1 MKNFLLFIGFF
12 LSLQVLGQEEYIRS
26 FHTDLKVD
34 TSGLLSVTETIE
46 VFASGNQI
54 KRGIVRSLP
63 LQGIDYRYRQVKNEY
78 QIISVERDGSTEPFH
93 TEKKQGSLFIYI
105 GDKDVFLD
113 PGYYTFTITYAA
125 KGQLGFFEDY
135 DEIYWN
141 VNGFGWDFRVEKIS
155 ATVSIPIEADF
166 KEYACYTGY
175 SGSTEQ
181 NCKIEK
187 LADGRLFFE
196 AENLSAYQNLTIAA
210 GFTKGVVSPPPPLG
224 FWEQFGFLVLSGITF
239 LVLLL
244 YYAITWYKF
253 GIDPPKPTVIPEFDP
268 PSGISPASLGMIHRG
283 YFGGDLISAS
293 IVHLAVNGYLRIVE
307 KSEPVMFGL
316 FHSNSFTLIKLKN
329 PDAFLPQE
337 EKVLMDK
344 LFPNNSVQISISGSY
359 NSQLKSMYDSYVE
372 NLMRQHRPFLNQG
385 SNWKLWI
392 PPIFIF
398 IVYAIVAS
406 RFDFYNYA
414 QPNLSFDLV
423 DISPF
428 PIVIFI
434 AVLVIISIVRKE
446 MGRWVFLILI
456 LLSFLI
462 GSYMLYQSS
471 TISLN
476 NLVLIGF
483 ILFAVVSY
491 FSYIYLIRQPS
502 IEKLDLK
509 SRIEGFKKYL
519 SAAEERQLQM
529 FNPPKMTPEIFEK
542 LLPFAMAFKVDKIWG
557 KKFQNL
563 MERSSLNQRHQT
575 TWYSGSR
582 FYSYHLLGNHI
593 NKALGT
599 SINHSAGRGG
609 GGSGSSGGGSS
620 GGGRGGGGG
629 GGW

>member
-1 MKNFLLFIGFF
+1 MKNLLLFIGFF

-34 TSGLLSVTETIE
+34 TSGLLTVTETIE

-54 KRGIVRSLP
+54 RRGIVRSLP
-63 LQGIDYRYRQVKNEY
+63 LQGVDYRYKQVKNDY
-78 QIISVERDGSTEPFH
+78 QISAVERDGASEPFH

-105 GDKDVFLD
+105 GDRDVFLD
-113 PGYYTFTITYAA
+113 PGYYTFTITYEA

-155 ATVSIPIEADF
+155 ATVSIPDEATF
-166 KEYACYTGY
+166 ETTACYTGY

-196 AENLSAYQNLTIAA
+196 AENLSPYQNLTIAA
-210 GFTKGVVSPPPPLG
+210 GFTKGVVSPPPPPG
-224 FWEQFGFLVLSGITF
+224 VWEQFGLLIISGITF
-239 LVLLL
+239 LMLLL
-244 YYAITWYKF
+244 YYVITWYKF
-253 GIDPPKPTVIPEFDP
+253 GVDPPKPTVIPEFDP
-268 PSGISPASLGMIHRG
+268 PSGVSPASLGMIHRG

-307 KSEPVMFGL
+307 KSEPVIFGL
-316 FHSNSFTLIKLKN
+316 FHSNSFNLIKLKN
-329 PDAFLPQE
+329 PDASLPEE
-337 EKVLMDK
+337 EKILMDK
-344 LFPNNSVQISISGSY
+344 LFPNNSVQVTISGKY
-359 NSQLKSMYDSYVE
+359 NSQLKSMYDSYMD
-372 NLMRQHRPFLNQG
+372 NLMRQHRPFLTQG

-398 IVYAIVAS
+398 IIYAFMAS

-423 DISPF
+423 DISPL
-428 PIVIFI
+428 PIAIFI
-434 AVLVIISIVRKE
+434 GVMVIISIVRKE

-456 LLSFLI
+456 LLSFLA
-462 GSYMLYQSS
+462 GSYFLYQSS
-471 TISLN
+471 AISLN
-476 NLVLIGF
+476 NFVLIGF
-483 ILFAVVSY
+483 ILFAVISY
-491 FSYIYLIRQPS
+491 FTYIYLIRKPS

-509 SRIEGFKKYL
+509 ARIEGFKKYL

-529 FNPPKMTPEIFEK
+529 FNPPKLTPEIFEK

-563 MERSSLNQRHQT
+563 MERASLNQRHQT

-582 FYSYHLLGNHI
+582 AYSYHLLGNHI
-593 NKALGT
+593 NKALGS
-599 SINHSAGRGG
+599 SINQSAGRGG